1 MNRLIRPVSIGTL
14 ALKNNLVMAPMAG
27 YTQRGLRM
35 LARQQGAAMAVTE
48 MISAYEILRP
58 SRKTRRMIRIAQ
70 DDHPLGV
77 QVFGADPLMMADAA
91 ARIEQMGCFDL
102 IDVNMAC
109 PVRKMIAKGNGGA
122 MLRTPDLGLEIL
134 AGMRRATRLPLTVK
148 VRRGYDASTAGREQV
163 ERLLAG
169 ADELGVDAAT
179 IHGRT
184 VDQLYHGQ
192 ADWSFAV
199 EMAGRL
205 RMPVF
210 GSGDLLD
217 APSILDRLRGGGIVG
232 VAVARGA
239 VGHPWIFR
247 EAMALDAGLP
257 VEPVSPA
264 ERVECMWQHYD
275 MLRDE
280 LGDYSAIRIMRRFG
294 MFYSKGIDRARES
307 RMAMG
312 KVASRD
318 DLAEVIKEYFE

>member
-1 MNRLIRPVSIGTL
+1 VTLGTL
-14 ALKNNLVMAPMAG
+14 ALKNNLIMAPMAG
-27 YTQRGLRM
+27 YTQRGQRM
-35 LARQQGAAMAVTE
+35 LARRYGAAMAVTE

-58 SRKTRRMIRIAQ
+58 GKKTRRLLRIV
-70 DDHPLGV
+70 DGDRPLAV
-77 QVFGADPLMMADAA
+77 QVFGADPSMMADAA
-91 ARIEQMGCFDL
+91 ARIQQLACFDL

-122 MLRTPDLGLEIL
+122 MLRTPDLALAIL
-134 AGMRRATRLPLTVK
+134 QVMRRATTLPLTVK
-148 VRRGYDASTAGREQV
+148 VRRGYDASPPSRENV

-169 ADELGVDAAT
+169 ADEAGIDAVT

-184 VDQLYHGQ
+184 VDQLYHGH
-192 ADWSFAV
+192 ADWSFVA
-199 EMAGRL
+199 EMAARW

-210 GSGDLLD
+210 GSGDL
-217 APSILDRLRGGGIVG
+217 AGPEAILDRLRTAGVAG

-247 EAMALDAGLP
+247 EAIALDLGQA
-257 VEPVSPA
+257 VEPVSRA
-264 ERVECMWQHYD
+264 ERVESMWQHYD

-294 MFYSKGIDRARES
+294 MFYSKGIDRAREA

-312 KVASRD
+312 KVATRD
-318 DLAEVIKEYFE
+318 HLAEVIREFFQ

>member
-1 MNRLIRPVSIGTL
+1 MNRLIRPVTIGTL

-35 LARQQGAAMAVTE
+35 LARQYGAAMAMTE

-58 SRKTRRMIRIAQ
+58 SRKTRRMIRIVEE
-70 DDHPLGV
+70 DHPLGV
-77 QVFGADPLMMADAA
+77 QVFGTDPSMMADAA

-134 AGMRRATRLPLTVK
+134 SAMRRATRLPLTVK
-148 VRRGYDASTAGREQV
+148 VRRGYDASAAGCEQV
-163 ERLLAG
+163 ERLLTG

-217 APSILDRLRGGGIVG
+217 ASSILDRLRGGGIAG

-247 EAMALDAGLP
+247 EAIAMDAGLP
-257 VEPVSPA
+257 IEPVSRT
-264 ERVECMWQHYD
+264 ERVRCMWQHYE

-294 MFYSKGIDRARES
+294 MFYSKGIARARES